1 MQKEL
6 DGFCIEKEER
16 NETEGKDAKMII
28 KTADWPKL
36 PYVNAV
42 TNVGDR
48 KADIRDLSRSRAQ
61 PFSDHFSPSPSYKLE
76 GSAADVQPLPLN
88 LPHRT
93 LADMQILTGRGA
105 NFRLGRG
112 TIIVPQISCVLFDEQ
127 VFPNSRRFFP
137 ERFLNQKG
145 QLERFE

>member
-6 DGFCIEKEER
+6 DWFCIEKEER

-42 TNVGDR
+42 TNE
-48 KADIRDLSRSRAQ
+48 AQ
-61 PFSDHFSPSPSYKLE
+61 
-76 GSAADVQPLPLN
+76 QMCNPLPLN

-127 VFPNSRRFFP
+127 VNPALLFNFI
-137 ERFLNQKG
+137 
-145 QLERFE
+145 